1 MTSVGAADH
10 MQRAP
15 DGLLRFDVRRDL
27 AAVIELLELGFGDDL
42 EARDRRWLKDLAALS
57 AAGPLMN
64 VLLHIIPGAVDGL
77 GGFVWYDAGR
87 LIANASLLRAG
98 PDTWVIA
105 NVVTHPSYR
114 RQGIA
119 GRLMDSALD
128 VARARGARRIQ
139 LQVRDT
145 NDAAKTLYTGLGFG
159 PIGSSTLYR
168 LPSSAALAPSS
179 EDGRTRTGA
188 GADDVAPIVTV
199 RPWRSPGDART
210 TRLLARAGEIGR
222 AGPPSLVRGTA
233 RRGRLKGRL
242 DDWLHSR
249 TRHRLAVSTDG
260 EHRALAVV
268 DAYEYGNAHRLDIV
282 VDPSWRGRVEPQI
295 VRACLDRLIGVPPAA
310 VETDA
315 TGQDGPLRAALEAAG
330 FVPVRTLERLELWLG
345 GR

>member
-1 MTSVGAADH
+1 M
-10 MQRAP
+10 
-15 DGLLRFDVRRDL
+15 
-27 AAVIELLELGFGDDL
+27 
-42 EARDRRWLKDLAALS
+42 AL
-57 AAGPLMN
+57 
-64 VLLHIIPGAVDGL
+64 
-77 GGFVWYDAGR
+77 
-87 LIANASLLRAG
+87 
-98 PDTWVIA
+98 
-105 NVVTHPSYR
+105 
-114 RQGIA
+114 
-119 GRLMDSALD
+119 
-128 VARARGARRIQ
+128 
-139 LQVRDT
+139 
-145 NDAAKTLYTGLGFG
+145 
-159 PIGSSTLYR
+159 
-168 LPSSAALAPSS
+168 
-179 EDGRTRTGA
+179 
-188 GADDVAPIVTV
+188 IVTV

-210 TRLLARAGEIGR
+210 TPARARRRDRPGR
-222 AGPPSLVRGTA
+222 TA
-233 RRGRLKGRL
+233 VARPRDGAARAQLKGRL